1 MTSLLN
7 MDQMG
12 LARRQLHVILALDC
26 SGSMQGDRIAS
37 LNYALR
43 TTLPELRKV
52 AEENPEIDVRLRVLR
67 FSTEAEWHVADPVP
81 VAQAR
86 WTDLAAGGE
95 TSMGAALRVIGKAL
109 SADAMPGR
117 QLPPVIVM
125 ASDGYPT
132 DDWEEGLAAF
142 FASDHAASATRL
154 AIAIGGEA
162 DFEVL
167 ERFIRHPS
175 LRPLRANNA
184 SDLVRHIKWA
194 TTAPVKTA
202 SSPTNAPDPLAPLAQ
217 RTAQE
222 AARAKDVSDIIW

>member
-1 MTSLLN
+1 MH
-7 MDQMG
+7 DVMG
-12 LARRQLHVILALDC
+12 LARRQLHVVLALDC

-67 FSTEAEWHVADPVP
+67 FSTEAEWHVADPIP
-81 VAQAR
+81 VAEAR
-86 WTDLAAGGE
+86 WNDLAAGGE
-95 TSMGAALRVIGKAL
+95 TNMGAAFRMIAAAL

-117 QLPPVIVM
+117 QLPPVLVL

-132 DDWEEGLAAF
+132 DDFEAGLDALFAAE
-142 FASDHAASATRL
+142 HAAAAIRL

-162 DFEVL
+162 DLEVL
-167 ERFIRHPS
+167 ERFIRHPG
-175 LRPLRANNA
+175 LKPLRANNA

-222 AARAKDVSDIIW
+222 AAHAAHVSDIVW